1 MSYLALNAAPF
12 SSEDTSNMSSNMSS
26 KLLSDPSYTT
36 DNELT
41 SIQKFNKNRTIKNY
55 SNNKVKNMMEN
66 IHNTIMNDDDNL
78 GNFNPP
84 EKPISIGSENKKETE
99 IKYENTPPQK
109 QNENE
114 DDAIDEDSYNQ
125 MNPSMNNQM
134 NPSMNNQMNSNEN
147 HYYNSENEYIQKL
160 HYDTPSVNNKDD
172 LTDKLNYMIQLLE
185 EQKDEKV
192 GNVTEELILYSFLGI
207 FIIYV
212 VDSFARAGKYIR

>member
-1 MSYLALNAAPF
+1 MSSFVNAAPF
-12 SSEDTSNMSSNMSS
+12 SSGDTSNMSS
-26 KLLSDPSYTT
+26 KLLNVTNYTPE
-36 DNELT
+36 NELT
-41 SIQKFNKNRTIKNY
+41 SIQKFNKNRTIKNH

-99 IKYENTPPQK
+99 IKYDNTHAEQK
-109 QNENE
+109 NDDNE
-114 DDAIDEDSYNQ
+114 DGAIDEDSYNQ
-125 MNPSMNNQM
+125 MNPSMNNQL
-134 NPSMNNQMNSNEN
+134 NSNDN
-147 HYYNSENEYIQKL
+147 QYHNSENEYIQKL
-160 HYDTPSVNNKDD
+160 HYDAPSVNNKDD